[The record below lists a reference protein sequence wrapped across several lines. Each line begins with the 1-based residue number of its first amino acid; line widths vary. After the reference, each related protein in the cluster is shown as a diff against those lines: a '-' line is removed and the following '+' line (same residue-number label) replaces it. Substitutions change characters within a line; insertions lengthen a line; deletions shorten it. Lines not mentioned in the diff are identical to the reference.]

1 MICMY
6 PQGYTQVYFCPYRL
20 SGCDPGDGWSD
31 LLQGQRVPMWLS
43 RVDTPVPICQPQ
55 TVPRMNRPGKKYC
68 VIKPR
73 PWISSKSLTKWCK
86 AECEGQSVLCR
97 MWKFTK
103 EGLQNL
109 WLVWSHRKSTMQ
121 AAIWLIPGDLFAKTE
136 GGIPKL
142 GEETLMQVSKDSSN
156 EHHKKPVIVVRE
168 AQGPQSFSLYM
179 LTWAHLLSSPPSLG
193 FPGGSDGKES
203 AHNAGDTSMI
213 PGSGRS
219 PR

>member
-1 MICMY
+1 MESGNPFPRRMSAASIICEGRASGKEQGVMRAWREDVWVDDSHNFIASVFLGFVFKKAICVYVSFMICMY

-20 SGCDPGDGWSD
+20 SRCDPGDGWSD

-86 AECEGQSVLCR
+86 AQYEGQSVLCR
-97 MWKFTK
+97 MWKFTV

-109 WLVWSHRKSTMQ
+109 WLVWSQRKSTTQ
-121 AAIWLIPGDLFAKTE
+121 AVMCLIPGDLFAKTE
-136 GGIPKL
+136 GGIQKL
-142 GEETLMQVSKDSSN
+142 GEETLMQLSKDSSN
-156 EHHKKPVIVVRE
+156 
-168 AQGPQSFSLYM
+168 
-179 LTWAHLLSSPPSLG
+179 
-193 FPGGSDGKES
+193 
-203 AHNAGDTSMI
+203 
-213 PGSGRS
+213 
-219 PR
+219 